1 VDVSKACPH
10 DGFHDIRS
18 TYDHRRGLLFFYWTC
33 QSCGELLGEAER
45 TKYRPRFE
53 RRAGDAAGKR

>member
-1 VDVSKACPH
+1 VSTPCPH
-10 DGFHDIRS
+10 DGYHDIRS

-33 QSCGELLGEAER
+33 ESCGELLGEAER

-53 RRAGDAAGKR
+53 RRAENATAKR

>member
-1 VDVSKACPH
+1 VGVSKACPH

-33 QSCGELLGEAER
+33 EDCGELLGEAER

-53 RRAGDAAGKR
+53 RPAADTAGKR

>member
-1 VDVSKACPH
+1 VRKSCSH

-33 QSCGELLGEAER
+33 ADCGELLGEAER
-45 TKYRPRFE
+45 AKYRPRFD
-53 RRAGDAAGKR
+53 RRAADAAAKQ

>member
-1 VDVSKACPH
+1 VSKACPH

-18 TYDHRRGLLFFYWTC
+18 TYDQRRGLLFFYWTC
-33 QSCGELLGEAER
+33 EDCGELLGEAER

-53 RRAGDAAGKR
+53 RRAADAAGKR